1 MSASPTASGTLCL
14 DEELT
19 DGRSPDIL
27 DPQAVERVIRGV
39 TFALGDTYSVSP
51 NEALPVEFDSLI
63 QRLLVGP
70 LSRPRRTPRR
80 KAA

>member
-1 MSASPTASGTLCL
+1 MSASPTASSTLCH
-14 DEELT
+14 DEEPVAGLSSN
-19 DGRSPDIL
+19 DL
-27 DPQAVERVIRGV
+27 DRQAIERVIRGV

-51 NEALPVEFDSLI
+51 NDALPVEFDSLI

-70 LSRPRRTPRR
+70 LSRPRRSPRR